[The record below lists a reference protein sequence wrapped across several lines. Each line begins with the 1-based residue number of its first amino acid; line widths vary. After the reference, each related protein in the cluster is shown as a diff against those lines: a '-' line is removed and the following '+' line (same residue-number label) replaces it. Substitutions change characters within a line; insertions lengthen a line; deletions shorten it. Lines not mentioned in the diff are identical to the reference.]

1 MSYKQRLIDTFEV
14 ARDYFPILILYG
26 TLLVVLLSNVLVIF
40 FGRTDLEGMAR
51 SSARFLIGGLFGMRL
66 FRS

>member
-1 MSYKQRLIDTFEV
+1 MSYKQRLRDTFEV
-14 ARDYFPILILYG
+14 ARDYFPILILYA
-26 TLLVVLLSNVLVIF
+26 TLLVVLLSNALVIF

-51 SSARFLIGGLFGMRL
+51 GSACFFIGGLFGMSS